1 MPLSDILAAALSRP
15 AGRIVEG
22 PVRTIVTEVL
32 QDHGYA
38 GPAELRALRDSIAAM
53 KDSVLAL
60 EQRVEGGEQRVT
72 ALQAEVSTLRAAFE
86 AESSALRAAL
96 EALRA
101 AQAEAAEAASAP
113 SGAPPVLE
121 VTPILPS
128 APQAESTPCRVE
140 GCGERAHRTGFCA
153 AHHARWM
160 AGRLSGFVGPEGLIA
175 LEGGGVGVLDE
186 VYIGAAYT
194 CTANKRVRVAGR
206 LVKVRHL

>member
-38 GPAELRALRDSIAAM
+38 GPAELRALRDTISAM
-53 KDSVLAL
+53 KESVLAL
-60 EQRVEGGEQRVT
+60 GQRVEGGEQRVA
-72 ALQAEVSTLRAAFE
+72 ALEAEV
-86 AESSALRAAL
+86 SALRAAL

-113 SGAPPVLE
+113 PGAPPVLE
-121 VTPILPS
+121 VTPVHPS
-128 APQAESTPCRVE
+128 APQTESTPCRVE

-186 VYIGAAYT
+186 AHIGAAYT